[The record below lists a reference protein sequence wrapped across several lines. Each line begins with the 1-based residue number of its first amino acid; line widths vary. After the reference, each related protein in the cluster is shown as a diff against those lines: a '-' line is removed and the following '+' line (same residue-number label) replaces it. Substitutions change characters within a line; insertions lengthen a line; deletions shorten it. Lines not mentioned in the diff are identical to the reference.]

1 VAIKKLR
8 EDVISTFKIRLE
20 FIIFM
25 EKNLCSTA
33 LWKDYQDLLELP
45 QKFEQYLE
53 YLEQLIKD
61 RDLL

>member
-1 VAIKKLR
+1 MAIKKLR

>member
-33 LWKDYQDLLELP
+33 LWKDYQDLLELT

-53 YLEQLIKD
+53 YLEQFIKD